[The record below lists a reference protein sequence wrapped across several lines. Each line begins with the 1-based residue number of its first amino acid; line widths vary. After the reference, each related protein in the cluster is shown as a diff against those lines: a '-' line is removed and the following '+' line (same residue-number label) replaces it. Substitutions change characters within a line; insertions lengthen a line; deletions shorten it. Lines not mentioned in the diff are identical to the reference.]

1 MRRIFSSKFETV
13 TSDDDTITITVASP
27 ALQGRGG
34 GYHNNSA
41 APKGRPGWA
50 DLGGEYLHFTL
61 YKENKDT
68 MEAVAFC
75 ASQLKVAPKSF
86 QFSGTKDRRAV
97 TVQRCSAYRLRAD
110 QLAPL
115 NRRLRGSRIGD
126 FQHQKTGLELGDLGG
141 NEFVITLRDC
151 HFPGENGFDLQERV
165 ALAESVLSESVKSF
179 KTGGFINYYGLQRF
193 GSFATS
199 TDTVGVKILQG
210 DLGGAV
216 SDILSFA
223 PASLAAA
230 EAHDPSTLISYDDCH
245 RAEAL
250 NIWLTTQNA
259 NAALDKLPSKFSAEK
274 NIIMHLGRRR
284 EGNPMTNLTDYQGAL
299 LTIPRNLRLMYVHAY
314 QSLVWNVVAGK
325 RWELYGDK
333 VVEGD
338 LVLVSEHQA
347 KAEETVQPT
356 VDDQG
361 EEIVLPAATD
371 RANQTEDFER
381 GRALSA
387 EEAASGAYNIFDVVL
402 PLPGWD
408 VIYPKNA
415 VGEEYKTFMA
425 SERGGGLDPYDMR
438 RPQKDF
444 SLSGG
449 YRKIMARPGEGM
461 SYEIKTYVQDNEQ
474 LVQTDL
480 EKLVSE
486 GKAEGFGPPRPRF
499 DADRAV
505 EKQSNG
511 HANTADGAVNVKTEE
526 SNDETDHAAVKVEDE
541 TPETKIAVILK
552 MKLGSSQYA
561 TMALRELM
569 KKGGVQ
575 TYKPDFGSGR

>member
-34 GYHNNSA
+34 GYHNNTA

-50 DLGGEYLHFTL
+50 DLGGEYIHFTL

-68 MEAVAFC
+68 MEVVAFC
-75 ASQLKVAPKSF
+75 ASQLKVAPRSF

-97 TVQRCSAYRLRAD
+97 SVQRCSAFRLKAD

-115 NRRLRGSRIGD
+115 NRRLRGSRLGD

-141 NEFVITLRDC
+141 NEFMITLRDC
-151 HFPGENGFDLQERV
+151 HFPGENGLGLQERV

-199 TDTVGVKILQG
+199 TDTVGVKILKG

-216 SDILSFA
+216 SDILAFTS
-223 PASLAAA
+223 ASLAAA
-230 EAHDPSTLISYDDCH
+230 EVNDPCTLISSDDRS

-250 NIWLTTQNA
+250 NIWLKTHNTT
-259 NAALDKLPSKFSAEK
+259 AALNKLPSKFSAEK

-284 EGNPMTNLTDYQGAL
+284 EGNNPMTNLADYQGAL

-314 QSLVWNVVAGK
+314 QSLVWNVIAGK

-338 LVLVSEHQA
+338 LILVSEHET
-347 KAEETVQPT
+347 KAEKTVQPT

-361 EEIVLPAATD
+361 EEIVLPASTD
-371 RANQTEDFER
+371 RANQAGDFEC

-387 EEAASGAYNIFDVVL
+387 TEAASGAYNIFDVVL

-415 VGEEYKTFMA
+415 IGEEYKTFMA
-425 SERGGGLDPYDMR
+425 SDRGGGLDPYDMR

-449 YRKIMARPGEGM
+449 YRKIMVRPGEGM
-461 SYEIKTYVQDNEQ
+461 NYQIKTYEQDNEQ

-486 GKAEGFGPPRPRF
+486 GKAEGFGPPRPKF
-499 DADRAV
+499 AAEKVEEKMTNVDAN
-505 EKQSNG
+505 KG
-511 HANTADGAVNVKTEE
+511 DGAVKTEGQDGSDGPTE
-526 SNDETDHAAVKVEDE
+526 VK
-541 TPETKIAVILK
+541 PELQVYEAKIAVILK